1 MKEEEKTVS
10 QEGLPDPQNSGSL
23 AIQGANVPI
32 MQVGM
37 SDFRLPLRYAT
48 KGRGVM
54 TLETS
59 VTGTVSLAA
68 DYKGVNMSRIMRG
81 FYRFENRVFTPE
93 LLEEILR
100 EMKEEL
106 GSSRA
111 RLKLSFSYP
120 ILKES
125 LRSGLAGWQYY
136 DAAFEGSIDDLDVFT
151 RIVHFDY
158 VYSSACPCSAELSEH
173 AKNHRGVYAVPHSQR
188 SRARIS
194 VAVAR
199 GSFLAIEDLQQL
211 ALAAVPTETQVMVK
225 RDDEQAFAELNGEHL
240 MFVEDAARLFFEKL
254 DADRRIADFQVVIV
268 HMESLH
274 SHDAVAVINKG
285 VDKGFQAT
293 IEDFRSLR

>member
-1 MKEEEKTVS
+1 MKEEAKTT
-10 QEGLPDPQNSGSL
+10 GKGALPDPQNSGAS

-37 SDFRLPLRYAT
+37 SDFRLPLRFAT
-48 KGRGVM
+48 RGRGVT

-68 DYKGVNMSRIMRG
+68 DFKGVNMSRIMRG
-81 FYRFENRVFTPE
+81 FYRYEDRVFTPE

-100 EMKEEL
+100 DTKAEL

-111 RLKLSFSYP
+111 RLKLSFNYP
-120 ILKES
+120 ILKKS
-125 LRSGLAGWQYY
+125 LRSDLAGWQYY
-136 DAAFEGSIDDLDVFT
+136 ASSYEGTLDDLDVFT
-151 RIVHFDY
+151 RLVHFDF
-158 VYSSACPCSAELSEH
+158 VYSSACPCSSELSEH
-173 AKNHRGVYAVPHSQR
+173 ARDTRGVYAVPHSQR

-194 VAVAR
+194 VEIAR
-199 GSFLAIEDLQQL
+199 GSFLFIEDLQEI
-211 ALAAVPTETQVMVK
+211 ALSAVPTETQVMVK
-225 RDDEQAFAELNGEHL
+225 REDEQAFAELNGAHL
-240 MFVEDAARLFFEKL
+240 MFVEDAARLFYEKL
-254 DADRRIADFQVVIV
+254 DADRRIADFQVVLA

-285 VDKGFQAT
+285 VDKGFAAT

>member
-1 MKEEEKTVS
+1 VKEEEKTVS

>member
-1 MKEEEKTVS
+1 VKEEEKTIS

-37 SDFRLPLRYAT
+37 SDFRLPLRFAT

-81 FYRFENRVFTPE
+81 FYRFEDRVFTPE

-125 LRSGLAGWQYY
+125 LRSGLTGWQYY

-194 VAVAR
+194 AAVAR
-199 GSFLAIEDLQQL
+199 GSFLAIEDLQQI
-211 ALAAVPTETQVMVK
+211 ALSAVPTETQVMVK

-254 DADRRIADFQVVIV
+254 DADRRIADFQVVLV

-274 SHDAVAVINKG
+274 SHDAVAVVNKG
-285 VDKGFQAT
+285 VDKGFAAT